1 MHLMDDFARSF
12 HSADHVY
19 LLDIYAASEKP
30 IDGITTQALADR
42 MTGFGHRSVHYVRTI
57 EGAAEAV
64 AANAS
69 EGDAVL
75 TLGAGNV
82 WQAGDRLLQALRGG
96 SAAHG

>member
-1 MHLMDDFARSF
+1 MHLMDDFARAF

-30 IDGITTQALADR
+30 IDGVNAQALAEK
-42 MTGFGHRSVHYVRTI
+42 MTGFGHRSVHYVGSI
-57 EGAAEAV
+57 DKAVEAV
-64 AANAS
+64 AANAA

-82 WQAGDRLLQALRGG
+82 WQAGDRLLQTLRGG
-96 SAAHG
+96 AS

>member
-30 IDGITTQALADR
+30 IDGISSEVLADR
-42 MTGFGHRSVHYVRTI
+42 MTAFGHRSVTYAGTI
-57 EGAAEAV
+57 DKAVEVV
-64 AANAS
+64 AANVES
-69 EGDAVL
+69 GDAVL

-82 WQAGDRLLQALRGG
+82 WQAGDKLLQKLGGG
-96 SAAHG
+96 SC